1 MGRGKIQWG
10 AFTITGLLDMKR
22 ELFAQMGRGKI
33 QSFTV
38 QKGYKTVGRRGWW
51 SRRPQA
57 GEGLEAK
64 QAQTVPRVTWVSV
77 RADLGA
83 GSPWADF
90 VRHHAVVGVH
100 RKHALVP
107 RWPSKCSARWIVVV
121 VNGIACGNRCRKCL
135 G

>member
-22 ELFAQMGRGKI
+22 ELLAQMGRGKI

-51 SRRPQA
+51 SRCGQA

-64 QAQTVPRVTWVSV
+64 QARSQARPQARPQA
-77 RADLGA
+77 REGLEAKQA
-83 GSPWADF
+83 RPQA
-90 VRHHAVVGVH
+90 RPQA
-100 RKHALVP
+100 
-107 RWPSKCSARWIVVV
+107 WPQAREGLEAKQAWPP
-121 VNGIACGNRCRKCL
+121 AR
-135 G
+135 